1 MDLMHNQVIRVL
13 GDAKTS
19 DGLEGL
25 FRVIL
30 DEPTI
35 SKTIVVRIDEPSRAD
50 ESRGGRKQA
59 KVTKRKRKK
68 KPLPLVGELQWLD
81 RNILAELEAS
91 KRLQVVQVDREAI
104 YRSPILSA
112 EDQALYARRCV
123 TMAPFLTLQS
133 LRQSIL
139 IHQGLGDLVREAMTV
154 GEVSR
159 SYVYKLWSVLCRSG
173 VSEISLRPRRDRCG
187 AKGVRR
193 PCSTEG
199 RKKAGRKTHA
209 QRVARY
215 YGEDLAPDQP
225 GMSDEWRAVILA
237 ADASLK
243 TPIRPAMPKR
253 IKHILESGFV
263 SRYTQVNGKLVPAEL
278 EKGTYPN
285 NQQIKRVL
293 TEEYTRLERL
303 MAKTTKGH
311 FSRAL
316 RALTARNWKGVSGPG
331 HTWAIDSTIGDIY
344 LRSSLNP
351 AWIVGRPIVYV
362 IVDVWST
369 AVVGFY
375 VCLTGPSWDT
385 AKVSLFNAVC
395 DPHLLGDLWGYQPM
409 LCLEPHPT
417 LPGILLCDRGEY
429 LSKSAYRTGTKLKL
443 DMSYTPPY
451 RPDLK
456 GIVEVI
462 HRIEKDAQFLFV
474 PGSMDYRRK
483 EYELRRGHAADSA
496 LTVRQYVQYLQILFT
511 IYNLTADRTKRL
523 DAHMEADG
531 VINSPAGLWRWGHA
545 VGIGYRR
552 DNLPSDLISEFL
564 PSATGYVGLRSVQ
577 FARSDYTCD
586 QMVQEQWTADSRN
599 FGGWELPVHYYPG
612 SASRIWTPNMT
623 GKGLIELGISDQSFS
638 SPDLTFDEVAE
649 AIALQSMRRSD
660 REHER
665 TLKLLGLMHQADE
678 LTRNAQ
684 AMVKEAVIKAKGAKP
699 TMTDARFMEVQSMT
713 TGTPAATPTAAQQAR
728 DEAADAHTAMMLSLL
743 ESTND

>member
-1 MDLMHNQVIRVL
+1 MDLMHNQVIRIL
-13 GDAKTS
+13 GGANTG
-19 DGLEGL
+19 DGLEGM

-35 SKTIVVRIDEPSRAD
+35 SRTIVVRIDEPAKPQSL
-50 ESRGGRKQA
+50 RGGRRQA
-59 KVTKRKRKK
+59 KVTKNKRKK
-68 KPLPLVGELQWLD
+68 KPLALVGELQWLD
-81 RNILAELEAS
+81 RNILAELEAA
-91 KRLQVVQVDREAI
+91 KRLQVVEVDREAI
-104 YRSPILSA
+104 YRSPIASA
-112 EDQALYARRCV
+112 NDQALFASRCM
-123 TMAPFLTLQS
+123 TMAPFLTLEG

-139 IHQGLGDLVREAMTV
+139 IHQGLGDLVREAMTL
-154 GEVSR
+154 GDVSR
-159 SYVYKLWSVLCRSG
+159 SHVYKLWSVLCRYG
-173 VSEISLRPRRDRCG
+173 VSEISLRPRRDLCG

-193 PCSTEG
+193 PCSPEG

-237 ADASLK
+237 ADTSLK
-243 TPIRPAMPKR
+243 TPIKPDMPKR

-263 SRYTQVNGKLVPAEL
+263 SRYTQVNGVLVPAEL

-285 NQQIKRVL
+285 NPQIKRVL

-311 FSRAL
+311 FNRAL

-331 HTWAIDSTIGDIY
+331 HTWAIDSSVGDIY

-385 AKVSLFNAVC
+385 AKVSIFNAVC
-395 DPHLLGDLWGYQPM
+395 DPHLLAELWGYQPM
-409 LCLEPHPT
+409 LSLEPHPT
-417 LPGILLCDRGEY
+417 LPGMLLCDRGEY
-429 LSKSAYRTGTKLKL
+429 LSKRAYQTSTRLKQN
-443 DMSYTPPY
+443 MSYTPPY

-456 GIVEVI
+456 GLVEVL

-474 PGSMDYRRK
+474 PGAMDYRRK
-483 EYELRRGHAADSA
+483 EFELRRGHAADSA

-511 IYNLTADRTKRL
+511 IYNLTADRTTRL

-545 VGIGYRR
+545 VSIGYRR
-552 DNLPSDLISEFL
+552 DNLASDLISEFL

-577 FARSDYTCD
+577 FARNDYSCD
-586 QMVQEQWTADSRN
+586 QMVQEQWTAESRN
-599 FGGWELPVHYYPG
+599 FGGWDLPVHYYPG
-612 SASRIWTPNMT
+612 SASRIWTPHLT
-623 GKGLIELGISDQSFS
+623 GKGMLELGISDQSFS
-638 SPDLTFDEVAE
+638 SGELTLDEVAE
-649 AIALQSMRRSD
+649 SIAMQSMRRSE

-665 TLKLLGLMHQADE
+665 TQKLLGLMRQADE

-684 AMVKEAVIKAKGAKP
+684 ATVKEAMLKAKGAAP
-699 TMTDARFMEVQSMT
+699 TMTDARLMEVQSMT
-713 TGTPAATPTAAQQAR
+713 SGAPATSPAVAQQAR
-728 DEAADAHTAMMLSLL
+728 DDAADEHTAMMLSLL
-743 ESTND
+743 EGTND